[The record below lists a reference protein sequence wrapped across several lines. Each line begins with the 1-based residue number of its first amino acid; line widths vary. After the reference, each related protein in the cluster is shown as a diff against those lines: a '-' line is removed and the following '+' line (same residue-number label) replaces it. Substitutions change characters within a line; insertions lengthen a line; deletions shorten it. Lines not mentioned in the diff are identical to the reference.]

1 MTTSPNARRSRFRP
15 THALGTYAVLSLAG
29 LIATPAGA
37 VTKPQGAT
45 PTKPAVKT
53 TSKVVPTTFPSV
65 KVIDLATSK
74 SMDLATFNVTTKP
87 QLVWI
92 WSPS

>member
-1 MTTSPNARRSRFRP
+1 MTTSSKARRSRFRP
-15 THALGTYAVLSLAG
+15 THVLGTFAVLSLAG
-29 LIATPAGA
+29 LIAAPAGA
-37 VTKPQGAT
+37 VIKPQGAN
-45 PTKPAVKT
+45 PTKPAVA
-53 TSKVVPTTFPSV
+53 TSSTVVPMTFPSV

-74 SMDLATFNVTTKP
+74 SIDLTTFNITTKP